1 MLGWLKTN
9 MSMARDKL
17 ATEVSKFKNR
27 DFMTATASACA
38 MIAAADGDISSSEK
52 MKMTGFINN
61 SPELKAFDLKD
72 VIAAFNDACGKFE
85 FDIQIGQAE
94 ALKTINKIKGNDGA
108 ARLLVRVACAIGASD
123 GNFDQQEKAACRLI
137 CLELGLNPADFD
149 LQER

>member
-17 ATEVSKFKNR
+17 TTEVSKFKNR
-27 DFMTATASACA
+27 DFMEATASACA
-38 MIAAADGDISSSEK
+38 MIAAADGDIASSEK

-61 SPELKAFDLKD
+61 SPELKVFNLKD
-72 VIAAFNDACGKFE
+72 VIDVFNDACSKFE
-85 FDIQIGQAE
+85 FDFQIGQAE

-137 CLELGLNPADFD
+137 CLELGLNPADFE
-149 LQER
+149 L